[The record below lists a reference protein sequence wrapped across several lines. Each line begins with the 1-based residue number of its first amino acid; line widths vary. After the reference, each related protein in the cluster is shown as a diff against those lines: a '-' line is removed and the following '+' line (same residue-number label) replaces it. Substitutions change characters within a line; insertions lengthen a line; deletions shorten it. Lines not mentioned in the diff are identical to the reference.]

1 MRTHLCLSLFSSS
14 KDTYNEGLRKRCACP
29 VSYPAVPLI
38 HLWRL
43 RLIHW
48 GRLAIVHQ
56 IGASHGQRA
65 VDRLEEARDRRVRF
79 EVKSSPIRILS
90 GKKTCTENASWAWP
104 GRAWSAAP
112 AAPPAARG
120 WPNTTGN
127 GAPRIDTRECP
138 TSDLDDLGP
147 LFLARALRSIRDDR
161 VALPTGKLLQIQN
174 RPRNRAGARP
184 DRGSGHRG
192 GSWRASRHLQGGSR
206 KLWKHSTLGGG
217 RAGFAR
223 DGGEDARDEVWEVRR
238 QLK

>member
-1 MRTHLCLSLFSSS
+1 M
-14 KDTYNEGLRKRCACP
+14 
-29 VSYPAVPLI
+29 SYPAVPLI

-79 EVKSSPIRILS
+79 EVKSSPVRILS

-138 TSDLDDLGP
+138 TTAIWMTWARFSLRARFDRFEMTVSRFLQESCCRFRTGP
-147 LFLARALRSIRDDR
+147 ETGPARGQIAAPAIEEEAGEPAGTCKEALERSGNIP
-161 VALPTGKLLQIQN
+161 L
-174 RPRNRAGARP
+174 
-184 DRGSGHRG
+184 
-192 GSWRASRHLQGGSR
+192 
-206 KLWKHSTLGGG
+206 
-217 RAGFAR
+217 
-223 DGGEDARDEVWEVRR
+223 
-238 QLK
+238 